1 MASRFATD
9 TAVTRIG
16 DGRYAARVDEGW
28 WIVRGPN
35 GGYIAAMILRAIVA
49 EVNDPERAPRSLT
62 IHYTRPP
69 VEGPV
74 DIEVTVERAGRTL
87 STLSARML
95 QEGKLTA
102 VALAAAARDQPAF
115 SFSDVIAPAVPA
127 AEELNADTPLS
138 GRPEIPMRQ
147 RYETRWAIG
156 APPGAVTPTD
166 AVPAEVGGWIRLE
179 DPEPV
184 DHMVVA
190 AITDAWLPAVF
201 SRMPVAVAVPTVE
214 LTVHFREPP
223 PCEPQWCL
231 VRFRSRHAAH
241 GYVEEEGE
249 VWSEDGRLLA
259 QSRQLALFLPM
270 EGVE

>member
-9 TAVTRIG
+9 TAVTRVA
-16 DGRYAARVDEGW
+16 DGRYAATIDKGW

-49 EVNDPERAPRSLT
+49 EVGDGRRAPRSLT

-69 VEGPV
+69 EEGPV
-74 DIEVTVERAGRTL
+74 EIDVTREREGRTV
-87 STLSARML
+87 STLSARMM
-95 QEGKLTA
+95 QGGKLMA
-102 VALAAAARDQPAF
+102 VALAAAATDQPAL
-115 SFSDVIAPAVPA
+115 SFSDVQPPSVPPPA
-127 AEELNADTPLS
+127 EIDADMPLP

-156 APPGAVTPTD
+156 APPGATEPDENAT
-166 AVPAEVGGWIRLE
+166 APAEVGGWIRLE

-184 DHMVVA
+184 DHIVVA
-190 AITDAWLPAVF
+190 ALTDAWLPAVF
-201 SRMPVAVAVPTVE
+201 SRMTVPVAVPTVE

-223 PCEPQWCL
+223 PKRIEWCL

-259 QSRQLALFLPM
+259 QSRQLALFLP
-270 EGVE
+270 VE